1 MNSQQDH
8 HPPSEL
14 SVKALEAFL
23 ADAPWK
29 SKSVLTAGAATIAG
43 LGGWLNDTM
52 SPALAR
58 GGASYI
64 GGFLIGW
71 AFRRAIKVAAVIA
84 GIVLACAAALKGTG
98 WINLDWASIESYVSQ
113 SLSRLN
119 GEAEGLKNLLTGY
132 LPSAGAGGAGV
143 FFGFRKK

>member
-1 MNSQQDH
+1 MSDNRTEQ
-8 HPPSEL
+8 P
-14 SVKALEAFL
+14 ATIAANTLEVFL

-29 SKSVLTAGAATIAG
+29 AKSVLAAGAATIAG
-43 LGGWLNDTM
+43 LGAWLNDTM

-84 GIVLACAAALKGTG
+84 GIALACVAALKGTG
-98 WINLDWASIESYVSQ
+98 WINLDWVSIESHVSQ

-132 LPSAGAGGAGV
+132 LPSAGAGGAGA